1 MICAWDLGA
10 DLPTASCG
18 SFRCFS
24 VDDTP
29 NFAGIRGSGSD
40 WMERNTMN
48 DILNATFSPFL
59 AYGNEQA
66 PEQNWTMSYL
76 SDSTK

>member
-24 VDDTP
+24 VDDNP
-29 NFAGIRGSGSD
+29 YFRCNRRYGRIRLD
-40 WMERNTMN
+40 EFCNIMIAIPTVKP
-48 DILNATFSPFL
+48 SPFL
-59 AYGNEQA
+59 AYGNEQM
-66 PEQNWTMSYL
+66 T
-76 SDSTK
+76 